1 MNILL
6 PIIILLLLAVV
17 YAGSLNNSKSRL
29 CVVLGVLIIIL
40 LLCWYQLYS
49 SRSNNIGSN
58 INNGIS
64 NSINSIRNF
73 DKFQNVGYAPINY
86 KLMVSDDDVNSQTDI
101 NKCDSLNY
109 RLVNDTISP
118 LGTYDGLMLPSVLNS
133 SPLMKTP
140 IFITSPRGEDIALTQ
155 DMNSNSFPSVDGTLT
170 GDKHLFVFA
179 NNTSGNNCRSQYS
192 TSTGQVCL
200 SPEQIQMFS
209 GRGTNNSKPGAYP
222 YL

>member
-1 MNILL
+1 MNLL
-6 PIIILLLLAVV
+6 VPLIVLILLAVV
-17 YAGSLNNSKSRL
+17 YAGSLNSSKSRL
-29 CVVLGVLIIIL
+29 CVVLAVLIIIL
-40 LLCWYQLYS
+40 LICWFQFYS
-49 SRSNNIGSN
+49 YG
-58 INNGIS
+58 
-64 NSINSIRNF
+64 NSINDMNTNIHNSINNISNY
-73 DKFQNVGYAPINY
+73 DKFQNVGYAPLNY
-86 KLMVSDDDVNSQTDI
+86 KLMVSPDDVNSQTDI

-109 RLVNDTISP
+109 RLVNDAISP

-133 SPLMKTP
+133 SPLMKKP

-155 DMNSNSFPSVDGTLT
+155 DMSSSSFPSVDGTLK

-200 SPEQIQMFS
+200 SPEQIKMFS
-209 GRGTNNSKPGAYP
+209 GRGPNNSNSDTYP